1 MKSMIVINSFI
12 FFIIILLLHTIE
24 KSLAIEKST
33 KSAYS
38 GYANSDDASNKKIIK
53 NLFKQGQSAFN
64 SGKLN

>member
-1 MKSMIVINSFI
+1 MEPLRDEDGYCAEVKPGEIGIIVGEI
-12 FFIIILLLHTIE
+12 
-24 KSLAIEKST
+24 IEKST